1 MTMPEATER
10 EVGRD
15 KVVQFDLGALVQQI
29 RSSTN
34 PGDLPPA
41 SRFVGLESI
50 AANDGDFL
58 ELSTT
63 SAVRSRVFHFQPEDV
78 LYGRLRPYQRKCAI
92 ASFDGFASGEV
103 IIMRCS
109 PRILPRFLQMV
120 LLSESFT
127 QFVND
132 RTKGDR
138 PRASFATISSYRI
151 ELPSLEAQ
159 DEICARDSRLH
170 DAVRRLG
177 EASQAV
183 ERITDLIV
191 SQTRSKL
198 IWDQVPGSGLVPLSD
213 IVESID
219 YGTSQKST
227 YDVSGVPVLRIPNIT
242 STGRI
247 DAADL
252 KYSPLSPRER
262 ERSRLEYGDILLVRS
277 NGSLALVGRA
287 ARVDEDHAGYAFAGY
302 LLRMRPK
309 EGVSSDFLLE
319 IVRSDAFQRLVAAAS
334 RSSTGINNLSAGRL
348 ADFAV
353 PLVDTPRQNRAADIL
368 RRLDQIVTSATAQ
381 LRRAWTNGIVLHET
395 ARNGWLGEPGPA
407 TPQES
412 QRGDRAPAKPKGQV
426 TTEGQLVTGD
436 IGTDLLEQIDGMPG
450 GIASFE
456 SIFTGMSEDYD
467 LTRDLVFSLLAA
479 DPPIL
484 MQVFDPASRSVV
496 LRRAK

>member
-1 MTMPEATER
+1 MER

-15 KVVQFDLGALVQQI
+15 EVVQLDLGALVQQI

-50 AANDGDFL
+50 EANDGGFL

-63 SAVRSRVFHFQPEDV
+63 SEVRSRVFHFQPEDV

-92 ASFDGFASGEV
+92 ASFEGFASGEV
-103 IIMRCS
+103 IVLRCS
-109 PRILPRFLQMV
+109 PQILPRFLQMI
-120 LLSESFT
+120 LLSENFT
-127 QFVND
+127 RFVNA

-159 DEICARDSRLH
+159 DEICARNSRLH
-170 DAVRRLG
+170 DAVKRLE
-177 EASQAV
+177 EASEAV
-183 ERITDLIV
+183 DRVTDAIM

-198 IWDQVPGSGLVPLSD
+198 IWDSVQGNRLVPLID

-227 YDVSGVPVLRIPNIT
+227 YDASGSPVLRIPNIS

-252 KYSPLSPRER
+252 KYSPLSPREL

-287 ARVDEDHAGYAFAGY
+287 AQVDEAHAGFAFAGY
-302 LLRMRPK
+302 LLRIHPK
-309 EGVSSDFLLE
+309 EGVSSAFLLQ
-319 IVRSDAFQRLVAAAS
+319 IVRSVPFQRLVATAS

-348 ADFAV
+348 ANFEV
-353 PLVDTPRQNRAADIL
+353 PLVGTERQNRVVDIL
-368 RRLDQIVTSATAQ
+368 GRLDHLVTSTTAT
-381 LRRAWTNGIVLHET
+381 LRHAWTSGRVLHET
-395 ARNGWLGEPGPA
+395 ARNGWLGQPGPA
-407 TPQES
+407 TLQES
-412 QRGDRAPAKPKGQV
+412 KSGKVVPTSPGTKS
-426 TTEGQLVTGD
+426 TTEGRLMTGD
-436 IGTDLLEQIDGMPG
+436 IQTNLLEQLDGIPS
-450 GIASFE
+450 GIATFE
-456 SIFTGMSEDYD
+456 SLFREMSDDYD
-467 LTRDLVFSLLAA
+467 ATRDVIFGLLAA
-479 DPPIL
+479 DPPVL
-484 MQVFDPASRSVV
+484 MQVFDPISRSIV